1 MQAVTLND
9 SVKIAREVVFQKV
22 GEEIVLLNLET
33 GFYYG
38 LNPVGSRVWELL
50 AEEGSLRAVFEK
62 LEKEYEVAP
71 EDFQQDFVRLVQ
83 ELMAKGLVEVVR

>member
-71 EDFQQDFVRLVQ
+71 EDFQQDIVRLVQ

>member
-1 MQAVTLND
+1 METVTLND
-9 SVKIAREVVFQKV
+9 SVKIAKEVVFQKV

-71 EDFQQDFVRLVQ
+71 EDFHQDIVHLVR
-83 ELMAKGLVEVVR
+83 ELIAKGLVEVVR

>member
-71 EDFQQDFVRLVQ
+71 EDFQQDILRLVQ